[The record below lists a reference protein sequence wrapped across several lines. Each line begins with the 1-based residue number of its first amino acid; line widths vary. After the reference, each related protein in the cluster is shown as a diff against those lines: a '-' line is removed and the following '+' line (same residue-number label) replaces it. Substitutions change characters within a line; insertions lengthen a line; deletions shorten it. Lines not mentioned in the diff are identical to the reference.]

1 MSPGS
6 RLRELGVQED
16 SVFVLSISFLWFMR
30 RLGVPG
36 GTMSRR
42 LISFLMLSGGVK
54 LQRSLMLIDYS
65 VVMKVLLSLVIIS

>member
-1 MSPGS
+1 
-6 RLRELGVQED
+6 
-16 SVFVLSISFLWFMR
+16 
-30 RLGVPG
+30 
-36 GTMSRR
+36 MSRR